1 MFTFGGDYA
10 RLLFQNQL
18 NSKLGLARTPT
29 YDAVVRG

>member
-18 NSKLGLARTPT
+18 NSKLGLAPH
-29 YDAVVRG
+29 DAVVRG